1 MSESFSKKLLEELS
15 SPGTTGSDRRTQET
29 PEAWRPR
36 MDIDHNTGGFVVS
49 TPRPAG
55 NTADADAI
63 LKDFDLDPAAWRVT
77 SVRQSKWQS
86 ATSDWLES
94 YRVSVVPA
102 DQVDSPDFDL
112 EQLVDEIKKWKPT
125 KGSKQQTGEG
135 AYVIAPSDQQIGK
148 KANGQG
154 TEQSIQRILGVTE
167 GAFNRYQEL
176 NKIGRNLGTVS
187 MLLAG
192 DHVEGN
198 VSQNG
203 RLQSPAASDL
213 GQTEQTRVARRLL
226 MQQIKTFAPHC
237 EELIIA
243 VVNGNHD
250 EVTRQ
255 VVADPSDGWNVEIA
269 AAVQDACAENSE
281 LGHVKFRFPE
291 RDHQTLTVDIK
302 GTLVG
307 LFHGHQSGK
316 DVVKYLSGQAA
327 GQTALGQ
334 ADLWVSGHFHHFK
347 ALDIGSRLWLQ
358 APTTDP
364 GSPWWRDRSGLESK
378 PGLLTFTVGKD
389 YDPRRDISIVSAF

>member
-1 MSESFSKKLLEELS
+1 MSESFSKKLLEELA

-389 YDPRRDISIVSAF
+389 YDPRRDISIVSAS

>member
-1 MSESFSKKLLEELS
+1 
-15 SPGTTGSDRRTQET
+15 
-29 PEAWRPR
+29 
-36 MDIDHNTGGFVVS
+36 MDIDHMSGGFVVS

-55 NTADADAI
+55 NSADANEI
-63 LKDFDLDPAAWRVT
+63 LVEFGLDPAAWKVT
-77 SVRQSKWQS
+77 SVRQGKWQS
-86 ATSDWLES
+86 FNENWLES
-94 YRVSVVPA
+94 FRVSVVPA
-102 DQVDSPDFDL
+102 DYTGSPDLDL
-112 EQLVDEIKKWKPT
+112 EKLVDDVKKWKPT
-125 KGSKQQTGEG
+125 KGSKQVSGDG
-135 AYVIAPSDQQIGK
+135 AFAIAPSDQQIGK

-154 TEQSIQRILGVTE
+154 TGESIERILDVTE
-167 GAFNRYQEL
+167 GAFHRYQEL
-176 NKIGRNLGTVS
+176 QKIGRNIGTVT

-226 MQQIKTFAPHC
+226 MQQIKAFAPHC
-237 EELIIA
+237 EELVVA

-269 AAVQDACAENSE
+269 SAVQDACAENPE
-281 LGHVKFRFPE
+281 LSHITFRYPE
-291 RDHQTLTVDIK
+291 KDHQTLTVNVK
-302 GTLVG
+302 GTLLG
-307 LFHGHQSGK
+307 LFHGHQSGR
-316 DVVKYLSGQAA
+316 DITKYLSGQAA

-334 ADLWVSGHFHHFK
+334 ADMWVSGHFHHFK

-378 PGLLTFTVGKD
+378 PGLLTFTLGED
-389 YDPRRDISIVSAF
+389 YDPRRDISIIQTKR